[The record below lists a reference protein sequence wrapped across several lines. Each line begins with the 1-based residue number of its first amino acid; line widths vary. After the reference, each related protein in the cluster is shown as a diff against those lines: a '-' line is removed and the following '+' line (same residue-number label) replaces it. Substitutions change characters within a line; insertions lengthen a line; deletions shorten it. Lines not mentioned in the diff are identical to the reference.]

1 MMEFLTVEE
10 IASTLK
16 VSVQTVRN
24 WIKTGKL
31 PALKVGRQ
39 WRVRKEDFE
48 KYLEGE
54 NTNA

>member
-1 MMEFLTVEE
+1 VKDMMEFLTVEE
-10 IASTLK
+10 IANTLK

-48 KYLEGE
+48 KYLEGD
-54 NTNA
+54 